1 MAEEEVKVDPMS
13 LLLQMGGLADDKKEA
28 PVPEALKTPSPKA
41 PMGLAVVSA
50 MMETTPPAKIDYAV
64 LAGRKK
70 KKKGD
75 DKEGGPPM
83 KRKEAT

>member
-28 PVPEALKTPSPKA
+28 LVPEALKTPSPKA
-41 PMGLAVVSA
+41 PMCLAVVSA

-70 KKKGD
+70 T
-75 DKEGGPPM
+75 
-83 KRKEAT
+83 KRVTTRKAAPR

>member
-1 MAEEEVKVDPMS
+1 
-13 LLLQMGGLADDKKEA
+13 
-28 PVPEALKTPSPKA
+28 
-41 PMGLAVVSA
+41 MGLAVVSA

-70 KKKGD
+70 KHKGD

-83 KRKEAT
+83 QRKGAT

>member
-1 MAEEEVKVDPMS
+1 MTRRRR
-13 LLLQMGGLADDKKEA
+13 LCQMPWRRRA
-28 PVPEALKTPSPKA
+28 PRP

-50 MMETTPPAKIDYAV
+50 MMETTPPAKIDYAM

-75 DKEGGPPM
+75 DKEGGP
-83 KRKEAT
+83 R